1 MSLVPG
7 GRDVLVYTTISG
19 AVGALVPFI
28 SMDDV
33 EFMTTLEMVSS
44 CFGPALAVLMFSTCE
59 RKTRRWLEE
68 ITLHTEVTM
77 LL

>member
-44 CFGPALAVLMFSTCE
+44 CCASALAALMFSTCE
-59 RKTRRWLEE
+59 RKTPRWLEE
-68 ITLHTEVTM
+68 ITLHTEVIM